1 MNCEFCELC
10 VRPNSRE
17 LWHDNVLYVID
28 AASHELPGYIRVVLN
43 RHVKEMTDL
52 STEEQ
57 RHIMD
62 VVFFIES
69 VMRSYLKPEK
79 VNLAEFGNMT
89 PHLHW
94 HIIARFADDAYF
106 PEAIWAGK
114 VRVPNPESLNR
125 HHVDAEKFL
134 EDLPDLLSKRF
145 AA

>member
-17 LWHDNVLYVID
+17 LWGDDVLYVID
-28 AASHELPGYIRVVLN
+28 ASGHELPSYIRVVLN

-52 STEEQ
+52 TENEQ
-57 RHIMD
+57 RHVMD

-69 VMRSYLKPEK
+69 TMRSYLKPEK
-79 VNLAEFGNMT
+79 INLAEFGNMT

-106 PEAIWAGK
+106 PEAIWSKK
-114 VRVPNPESLNR
+114 VRVPNQAWLDR
-125 HHVDAEKFL
+125 RRKDAEKFL
-134 EDLPDLLSKRF
+134 ADLPGLLTKRF
-145 AA
+145 AT

>member
-1 MNCEFCELC
+1 M
-10 VRPNSRE
+10 
-17 LWHDNVLYVID
+17 LYVID
-28 AASHELPGYIRVVLN
+28 ASNHELPGYVRVVLN

-52 STEEQ
+52 TDDEK
-57 RHIMD
+57 HHVMD

-69 VMRSYLKPEK
+69 TMRSYLKPEK

-114 VRVPNPESLNR
+114 VRTPNLASLSR
-125 HHVDAEKFL
+125 HHEDAEKFL
-134 EDLPDLLSKRF
+134 KDLPNLLSQRF
-145 AA
+145 AH

>member
-17 LWHDNVLYVID
+17 IWHDDMLYVID
-28 AASHELPGYIRVVLN
+28 ASNHELPGYVRVVLN

-52 STEEQ
+52 TDDEK
-57 RHIMD
+57 HHVMD

-69 VMRSYLKPEK
+69 TMRSYLKPEK

-114 VRVPNPESLNR
+114 VRTPNLASLSR
-125 HHVDAEKFL
+125 HHEDAEKFL
-134 EDLPDLLSKRF
+134 KDLPNLLSQHF
-145 AA
+145 AG

>member
-17 LWHDNVLYVID
+17 IWHDDMLYVID
-28 AASHELPGYIRVVLN
+28 ASNHELPGYVRVVLN

-52 STEEQ
+52 TDDEK
-57 RHIMD
+57 RHVMD

-69 VMRSYLKPEK
+69 TMRSYLKPEK

-94 HIIARFADDAYF
+94 HIIARFADDVYF

-114 VRVPNPESLNR
+114 VRTPNLASLSR
-125 HHVDAEKFL
+125 HHEDAEKFL
-134 EDLPDLLSKRF
+134 KDLPNLLSQRF
-145 AA
+145 AH

>member
-17 LWHDNVLYVID
+17 IWHDDMLYVID
-28 AASHELPGYIRVVLN
+28 ASNHELPGYVRVVLN

-52 STEEQ
+52 TDDEK
-57 RHIMD
+57 RHVMD

-69 VMRSYLKPEK
+69 TMRSYLKPEK

-114 VRVPNPESLNR
+114 VRTPNLASLSR
-125 HHVDAEKFL
+125 HHEDAEKFL
-134 EDLPDLLSKRF
+134 KDLPNLLSQRF
-145 AA
+145 AG

>member
-17 LWHDNVLYVID
+17 IWHDDFLYVID
-28 AASHELPGYIRVVLN
+28 ASTHELPGYIRVVLN

-52 STEEQ
+52 TAEES

-62 VVFFIES
+62 VVFFVES
-69 VMRSYLKPEK
+69 TMRSYLKPEK

-94 HIIARFADDAYF
+94 HVIARFADDAYF

-114 VRVPNPESLNR
+114 VRTPNPSSLCC
-125 HHVDAEKFL
+125 HQEDAKKFL
-134 EDLPDLLSKRF
+134 KDLPNLLSKHF
-145 AA
+145 AC

>member
-17 LWHDNVLYVID
+17 IWHDDMLYVID
-28 AASHELPGYIRVVLN
+28 ASNHELPGYVRVVLN

-52 STEEQ
+52 TDDEK
-57 RHIMD
+57 RHVMD

-69 VMRSYLKPEK
+69 TMRSYLKPEK

-114 VRVPNPESLNR
+114 VRTPNLASLSR
-125 HHVDAEKFL
+125 HHEDAEKFL
-134 EDLPDLLSKRF
+134 KDLPNLLSQHF
-145 AA
+145 AS

>member
-17 LWHDNVLYVID
+17 IWHDDMLYVID
-28 AASHELPGYIRVVLN
+28 ASNHELPGYVRVVLN

-52 STEEQ
+52 TDDEK
-57 RHIMD
+57 RHVMD

-69 VMRSYLKPEK
+69 TIRSYLKPEK

-114 VRVPNPESLNR
+114 VRTPNLASLSR
-125 HHVDAEKFL
+125 HHEDAEKFL
-134 EDLPDLLSKRF
+134 KDLPNLLSQHF
-145 AA
+145 AG

>member
-1 MNCEFCELC
+1 M
-10 VRPNSRE
+10 
-17 LWHDNVLYVID
+17 LYVID
-28 AASHELPGYIRVVLN
+28 ASNHELPGYVRVVLN

-52 STEEQ
+52 TDDEK
-57 RHIMD
+57 RHVMD

-69 VMRSYLKPEK
+69 TMRSYLKPEK

-114 VRVPNPESLNR
+114 VRTPNLASLSR
-125 HHVDAEKFL
+125 HHEDAEKFL
-134 EDLPDLLSKRF
+134 KDLPNLLSQRF
-145 AA
+145 AH

>member
-17 LWHDNVLYVID
+17 IWHDDMLYVID
-28 AASHELPGYIRVVLN
+28 ASNHELPGYIRVVLN

-52 STEEQ
+52 TDDEK
-57 RHIMD
+57 RHVMD

-69 VMRSYLKPEK
+69 TMRSYLKPEK

-114 VRVPNPESLNR
+114 VRTPNLASLSR
-125 HHVDAEKFL
+125 HHEDAEKFL
-134 EDLPDLLSKRF
+134 KDLPNLLSQHF
-145 AA
+145 AG